1 MDLHPSLM
9 STVALIKRA
18 FPEGVTEADY
28 LPLLTVLYPH
38 MSDRALAMVV
48 GHFVGQDY
56 PLVLNDIYGVGGGS
70 KPASPDAA
78 ASVQGR
84 LVAAGLEEWIQEE

>member
-1 MDLHPSLM
+1 MSLPPSLE
-9 STVALIKRA
+9 STASLVHRA

-38 MSDRALAMVV
+38 MSDRGLAMVV

-56 PLVLNDIYGVGGGS
+56 PLVLNDIYGVGGGYAA
-70 KPASPDAA
+70 ASPDAVA
-78 ASVQGR
+78 AVQAR
-84 LVAAGLEEWIQEE
+84 LVAAGLEEWIKED

>member
-38 MSDRALAMVV
+38 MSDRNLAMVV
-48 GHFVGQDY
+48 GHFVGQAY

-70 KPASPDAA
+70 KPASPDGVAA
-78 ASVQGR
+78 VQGR
-84 LVAAGLEEWIQEE
+84 LVAAGLEEWIKEE

>member
-1 MDLHPSLM
+1 M

-56 PLVLNDIYGVGGGS
+56 PLVLNDIYGVGGGF
-70 KPASPDAA
+70 KPASPDAVA
-78 ASVQGR
+78 AVQAR

>member
-1 MDLHPSLM
+1 MDLHPSLER
-9 STVALIKRA
+9 TAALIRRA
-18 FPEGVTEADY
+18 FPDGVTEADY

-38 MSDRALAMVV
+38 MSDRALARVV

-70 KPASPDAA
+70 QPASPDAVA
-78 ASVQGR
+78 AVQAR
-84 LVAAGLEEWIQEE
+84 LVAAGLEEWIKEE